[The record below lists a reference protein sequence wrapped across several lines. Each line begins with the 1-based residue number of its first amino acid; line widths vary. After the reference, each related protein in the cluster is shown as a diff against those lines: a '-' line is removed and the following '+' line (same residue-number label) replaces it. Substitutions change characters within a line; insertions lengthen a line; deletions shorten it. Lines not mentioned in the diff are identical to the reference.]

1 MYIKRI
7 SLFFST
13 LFYIGNIRI
22 APGTFS
28 SILTV
33 LFWTYLI
40 PNDLSFRFL
49 CFFIFFFLS
58 IIAIHFSL
66 ELFDEDDP
74 QSIVLDEFVGM
85 SIPML
90 YIVDDILLIGIS
102 FLIFRF
108 LDIIKPSIVY
118 YSQNYKGATGI
129 LMDDILSGIIT
140 LLILIHYL

>member
-13 LFYIGNIRI
+13 LFYVGNIRI

-33 LFWTYLI
+33 LFWTYLM
-40 PNDLSFRFL
+40 PHDLSIRFL
-49 CFFIFFFLS
+49 GFLIFFILS
-58 IIAIHFSL
+58 VIVTHYSL

-74 QSIVLDEFVGM
+74 QSIVIDEFIGM

-90 YIVDDILLIGIS
+90 YIIDNILLTGIA
-102 FLIFRF
+102 FLVFRF
-108 LDIIKPSIVY
+108 FDIIKPSIVY
-118 YSQNYKGATGI
+118 YAQYYRGAMGI

-140 LLILIHYL
+140 LLVLIYYL

>member
-13 LFYIGNIRI
+13 LFYVGNIRI

-33 LFWTYLI
+33 LFWTYI
-40 PNDLSFRFL
+40 MPHDLSIRFL
-49 CFFIFFFLS
+49 GFLIFFILS
-58 IIAIHFSL
+58 VIVTQYSL

-74 QSIVLDEFVGM
+74 QSIVIDEFIGM

-90 YIVDDILLIGIS
+90 CIIDNILLTGIA
-102 FLIFRF
+102 FLVFRF
-108 LDIIKPSIVY
+108 FDIIKPSIVY
-118 YSQNYKGATGI
+118 YAQHYRGAMGI

-140 LLILIHYL
+140 LLVLIYYL